1 MQMPNPAGAG
11 FDKIPPQ
18 NIEAER
24 STLGSMLLDRD
35 AIGRVFEILTDDTFY
50 VDAHRRIFRAIIDL
64 YDRNEP
70 VDYITLTDLLTRWG
84 DLDKVG
90 GAGYLTQLTDN
101 VPTAAHAEHYA
112 RIVKEKFILR
122 NLIRVSTE
130 TVSRCYAAEEDADRL
145 LDEAERAVFELSQN
159 RQRGAVLKVKDIIHD
174 AMEMVENLSRHE
186 THITGVSTGY
196 PELDEMTSG
205 FQPGE
210 LVILAARPSMGKTA
224 LCLNLAS
231 NAALQGKTPTAIFS
245 LEMSAESLVT
255 RMLCSEAR
263 VSIQDVRT
271 GRLGE
276 GNLVHLSM
284 AAGRL
289 FDADVFIDDSPSL
302 NILELRSKARRLK
315 AEHNIGLVIVDYIQM
330 MTGVGRQENRQQE
343 ISTISRS
350 FKALAKELKAPVL
363 VLSQLS
369 RAPEARGD
377 RRPQLSDL
385 RESGAIEQDA
395 DVVMF
400 IYREAYYE
408 KDKRDDRTAELIVAK
423 QRNGPTGTIKLIFN
437 QQYTRFD
444 AMASPRMPGGVL
456 S

>member
-1 MQMPNPAGAG
+1 MQTSNPPATGST
-11 FDKIPPQ
+11 KIPPQ
-18 NIEAER
+18 NLEAER

-35 AIGRVFEILTDDTFY
+35 AIGHVFEILTDEAFY
-50 VDAHRRIFRAIIDL
+50 SEAHRRIFRAILDL

-84 DLDKVG
+84 DIDKAG
-90 GAGYLTQLTDN
+90 GAAYLTQLTDS

-122 NLIRVSTE
+122 NLIRVSTDV
-130 TVSRCYAAEEDADRL
+130 VSRCYTAEEDADRL
-145 LDEAERAVFELSQN
+145 LDEAERSIFDLSQN

-174 AMEMVENLSRHE
+174 AMEMVENLSKHE
-186 THITGVSTGY
+186 THITGIPTGY
-196 PELDEMTSG
+196 TELDEKTSG
-205 FQPGE
+205 LQPGE
-210 LVILAARPSMGKTA
+210 LIVLAARPSMGKTA

-231 NAALQGKTPTAIFS
+231 NAALLGKTPVAIFS
-245 LEMSAESLVT
+245 LEMSAGSLVT

-263 VSIQDVRT
+263 VDLQAVRT

-276 GNLVHLSM
+276 GSLVHLSM

-289 FDADVFIDDSPSL
+289 FDADIFIDDSPSL

-315 AEHNIGLVIVDYIQM
+315 AEHNIGLVVVDYIQM
-330 MTGVGRQENRQQE
+330 MQGVGKQENRQQE

-408 KDKRDDRTAELIVAK
+408 KDKRDDRTAELIIAK
-423 QRNGPTGTIKLIFN
+423 QRNGPTGTINLIFN

-444 AMASPRMPGGVL
+444 NLSTTRMPGGMP
-456 S
+456 

>member
-1 MQMPNPAGAG
+1 MQTSHSPGSG
-11 FDKIPPQ
+11 SERIPPQ
-18 NIEAER
+18 NLEAER

-35 AIGRVFEILTDDTFY
+35 AIGHVFEFLTDEAFY
-50 VDAHRRIFRAIIDL
+50 SEAHRRIFRAILDL

-84 DLDKVG
+84 DIEKVG
-90 GAGYLTQLTDN
+90 GSAYLTQLTDS

-112 RIVKEKFILR
+112 RIVKEKYILR
-122 NLIRVSTE
+122 NLIRVSTDV
-130 TVSRCYAAEEDADRL
+130 VSRCYSAEEEADRL
-145 LDEAERAVFELSQN
+145 LDEAERSIFDLSQN
-159 RQRGAVLKVKDIIHD
+159 RQRGSVLKVKDIIHD
-174 AMEMVENLSRHE
+174 AMEMVENLSKHE
-186 THITGVSTGY
+186 SHITGVPTGFT
-196 PELDEMTSG
+196 ELDQMTSG
-205 FQPGE
+205 LQPGE
-210 LVILAARPSMGKTA
+210 LIVLAARPSMGKTA

-231 NAALQGKTPTAIFS
+231 NAALLGKVPVAIFS

-255 RMLCSEAR
+255 RMLCAEAR
-263 VSIQDVRT
+263 VDLQAVRT

-276 GNLVHLSM
+276 GSLVHLSM

-289 FDADVFIDDSPSL
+289 FDADIFIDDSPSI

-315 AEHNIGLVIVDYIQM
+315 AEHNIGLVVVDYIQM
-330 MTGVGRQENRQQE
+330 MQGVGKQDNRQQE
-343 ISTISRS
+343 IATISRS

-395 DVVMF
+395 DLVMF

-408 KDKRDDRTAELIVAK
+408 KDKKDDRTAELIVAK
-423 QRNGPTGTIKLIFN
+423 QRNGPTGPIKLIFN
-437 QQYTRFD
+437 NQYTRFD
-444 AMASPRMPGGVL
+444 NLSTTRMPGGMP
-456 S
+456 

>member
-1 MQMPNPAGAG
+1 MQISNPAGAG
-11 FDKIPPQ
+11 SEKIPPQ

-35 AIGRVFEILTDDTFY
+35 AIGRVFEILTDDAFY
-50 VDAHRRIFRAIIDL
+50 VDAHRRIFRAILDL

-70 VDYITLTDLLTRWG
+70 VDYVTLTDLLARWG
-84 DLDKVG
+84 DLEKLG
-90 GAGYLTQLTDN
+90 GAAYLTQLTDS
-101 VPTAAHAEHYA
+101 VPTSAHAEHYA

-130 TVSRCYAAEEDADRL
+130 VVSRCYTAEEDADRL
-145 LDEAERAVFELSQN
+145 LDEAERSIFELSQN

-174 AMEMVENLSRHE
+174 AMEMVENLSKHE
-186 THITGVSTGY
+186 THITGVPTGY

-205 FQPGE
+205 LQPGE

-231 NAALQGKTPTAIFS
+231 NAALQGKTPVAIFS

-263 VSIQDVRT
+263 VNIQDVRT

-289 FDADVFIDDSPSL
+289 FDSDVFIDDSPSL

-330 MTGVGRQENRQQE
+330 MQGVGKQENRQQE
-343 ISTISRS
+343 ISNISRS
-350 FKALAKELKAPVL
+350 FKALAKELKAPVM

-408 KDKRDDRTAELIVAK
+408 KDKKDDRTAELIIAK